1 LPWRRI
7 GVRSPA
13 PFFFWWKG
21 FCLHDCLPLLT
32 RAMAIFP
39 FLSWTSNRLLFSLF
53 ISGKRNKNL
62 QELLNFVLP
71 NVRERRY
78 FGLPRLAESTFALC
92 QFGKALEWP
101 FTTAV

>member
-1 LPWRRI
+1 SRAQDPRS
-7 GVRSPA
+7 SPA

-21 FCLHDCLPLLT
+21 FCLRNCLPLLT

-39 FLSWTSNRLLFSLF
+39 LPSFTSSRLFLSLF

-62 QELLNFVLP
+62 HELLNFVLP
-71 NVRERRY
+71 KPREERY
-78 FGLPRLAESTFALC
+78 FGCLNWRNRPSRFAS
-92 QFGKALEWP
+92 FGKAIEWP